1 MMHTKC
7 LIRHFGAC
15 FPLLLLKGLGIMK
28 LTIVSN
34 YINHH
39 QIPMS
44 DELYRRLGADFAF
57 IQTSPMEEDR
67 VKMGWGSEVKKVSYL
82 KIYYEER
89 ERCARLI
96 MDSDIVIFGGVED
109 ESYIKPRLSAG
120 KIVIRAS
127 ERLYREGQWKSISP
141 RGRKKKYE
149 DHTRYADAPVY
160 LLCHG
165 AYVAS
170 DFEIVHAYPG
180 KKFVWGYFPAVSTYK
195 LDSLFFKKLHYNG
208 DGKPEVR
215 LLWAGRFM
223 KLKHPEYA
231 VKAARYLKKQGVL
244 FHLDMVGGGELD
256 EKLKMLVKRYALDGN
271 VTFQGFLPPAGVR
284 RCMEEADVFMF
295 TSNYLEGWGAV
306 LNESMNSACAVVAGH
321 GIGAVP
327 FLIKHGE
334 NGLVYRTG
342 HYKEFQEQVMS
353 LCRDGGLRKRLG
365 TNAYNTI
372 VNEWNPK
379 TAAERL
385 YRFCEGLLDGKIQP
399 EAEGPL
405 SPAPLIAPREGYG
418 YVRR

>member
-1 MMHTKC
+1 
-7 LIRHFGAC
+7 
-15 FPLLLLKGLGIMK
+15 MK

-44 DELYRRLGADFAF
+44 NELYKLIGEGFAF

-67 VKMGWGSEVKKVSYL
+67 VKMGWETELQNIPYL
-82 KIYYEER
+82 KLYYEDE
-89 ERCARLI
+89 EACADL
-96 MDSDIVIFGGVED
+96 MMESDIVVFGGVED
-109 ESYIKPRLSAG
+109 ERYIKPRLNAG
-120 KIVIRAS
+120 KIVLRAS

-149 DHTRYADAPVY
+149 DHGRYANAPVY

-180 KKFVWGYFPAVSTYK
+180 KKFVWGYFPAANTYN
-195 LDSLFFKKLHYNG
+195 LDNLFFRKLHVDNLG
-208 DGKPEVR
+208 RTQVR
-215 LLWAGRFM
+215 ILWAGRFL

-231 VKAARYLKKQGVL
+231 IKAAKYLKDNKIP
-244 FHLDMVGGGELD
+244 FHLDMVGAGELD
-256 EKLKMLVKRYALDGN
+256 AKLRAMAKRLELCDD
-271 VTFQGFLPPAGVR
+271 VTFHGFQPPQSVR
-284 RCMEEADVFMF
+284 RYMEDADIFLF
-295 TSNYLEGWGAV
+295 TSDYLEGWGAV

-334 NGLVYRTG
+334 NGLVYKTG
-342 HYKEFQEQVMS
+342 DFNEFREYV
-353 LCRDGGLRKRLG
+353 LRLAKDGELRKRLG

-372 VNEWNPK
+372 TKTWNPQN
-379 TAAERL
+379 AAKLL
-385 YRFCEGLLDGKIQP
+385 YGFSEGLLKGEVNPQ
-399 EAEGPL
+399 ESGPL
-405 SPAPLIAPREGYG
+405 SIAPVIAPRDGYG
-418 YVRR
+418 YARRIQETERENYRRSTKELDG